1 MTVDEGLSGREAAD
15 WCGSGVTTREV
26 TRLRRLV
33 HPDSGWGYTVNARRA
48 SAAGLVA
55 HRA

>member
-15 WCGSGVTTREV
+15 WCGSGVTMREV

-33 HPDSGWGYTVNARRA
+33 HPNSGRSTR
-48 SAAGLVA
+48 
-55 HRA
+55 